1 MLYKR
6 ALAMHSFN
14 ASHQFGIIIF
24 AGLIKV
30 KDETEPKNTELSIS
44 AMTLPPATS

>member
-6 ALAMHSFN
+6 ALAMYSFN
-14 ASHQFGIIIF
+14 TSHQFGRIDF

-44 AMTLPPATS
+44 EVTLPPATS